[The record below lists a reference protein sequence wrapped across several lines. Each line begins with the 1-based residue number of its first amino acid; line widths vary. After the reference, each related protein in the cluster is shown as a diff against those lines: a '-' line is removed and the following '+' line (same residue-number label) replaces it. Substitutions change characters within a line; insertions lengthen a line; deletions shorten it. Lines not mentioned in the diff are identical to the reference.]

1 MTTLLIKLM
10 DAKSQRDIDKV
21 IEQNICKVNPFN
33 RKFLCSEA
41 NQAKR
46 RINRKIKTS

>member
-10 DAKSQRDIDKV
+10 ESKSQRDIDKI

-33 RKFLCSEA
+33 QKFFCSEA

-46 RINRKIKTS
+46 RMMRKIKTN